1 MSNVRNNIFR
11 LETPDIEIAPAIRKG
26 YETLINGTGAG
37 AEMRGWMNWPAQYL
51 KSEEYARLK
60 ETAKKI
66 IEEFK
71 HTIVIG
77 IGGSYLGAKAIIDAA
92 LGTNSNELDV
102 PWGTKIHFVASLSAK
117 EWLNIQHIIGKDT
130 FCIIYISKSGT
141 TLEPGSALRY
151 FYEVHKEVHGT
162 EATVFAITDKERGTG
177 RKLADKYGWE
187 SFVIPDNIGGRYSV
201 FTPVGLLPIAAAG
214 IDTDI
219 LLKAAAEASELC
231 LSTIDNPAVQYANWR
246 YNLYEEEGLLVEFMA
261 VNNPELRS
269 FAEWWKQLFGE
280 SDGKDEKGLFPTSG
294 VFSMDL
300 HSLGQYLQD
309 GTKGLIGETFF
320 TWDDEFKIVFP
331 ESSLEDGLDYLVGR
345 ELAEVN
351 HAAMEGSFTAHSSI
365 GDWPNPCC
373 KIFCSY
379 GIASIAYAMYIFK
392 FACPIGGY
400 AIGVNPFDQPGVES
414 YKIEVKQILSKN
426 SANNS

>member
-11 LETPDIEIAPAIRKG
+11 LETPDIEIAPAIREG

-77 IGGSYLGAKAIIDAA
+77 IGGSYLGAKSIIDAK
-92 LGTNSNELDV
+92 LGTNFNEIYDV
-102 PWGTKIHFVASLSAK
+102 PGRSKVHFVASLSSK
-117 EWLNIQHIIGKDT
+117 EWRNIGAIIGNDP

-141 TLEPGSALRY
+141 TLEPGLALRY
-151 FYEVHKEVHGT
+151 FYELHKTVHGA
-162 EATVFAITDKERGTG
+162 EPTVFAITDREHGTG
-177 RKLADKYGWE
+177 RKLTNDHGWE

-201 FTPVGLLPIAAAG
+201 FTPVGLLPIAVAG

-219 LLKAAAEASELC
+219 LLKAAAEASELFM
-231 LSTIDNPAVQYANWR
+231 STIDNPAVHYANWR
-246 YNLYEEEGLLVEFMA
+246 YHQYINGYSVEFMN

-280 SDGKDEKGLFPTSG
+280 SEGKSGQGLCPNSA

-300 HSLGQYLQD
+300 HSLGQYLQQ
-309 GTKGLIGETFF
+309 GLRKLVCETFF
-320 TWDDEFKIVFP
+320 TWDDSIRITFP
-331 ESSLEDGLDYLVGR
+331 KSSLEDGLDYLAGR
-345 ELAEVN
+345 KLTEVN
-351 HAAMEGSFTAHSSI
+351 HAAMKGSFTAHSSI
-365 GDWPNPCC
+365 GDEPNPCC
-373 KIFCSY
+373 NIFCPA
-379 GIASIAYAMYIFK
+379 GIGSIAYAKQTFEY
-392 FACPIGGY
+392 ACAISSY
-400 AIGVNPFDQPGVES
+400 AIEVNPFDQPGVED
-414 YKIEVKQILSKN
+414 YKNEVKQILFRN

>member
-1 MSNVRNNIFR
+1 MSTVNNIFR
-11 LETPDIEIAPAIRKG
+11 LETPDIEIAPAIKEG
-26 YETLINGTGAG
+26 YEALINGTGAG

-151 FYEVHKEVHGT
+151 FYELHKKRHGT
-162 EATVFAITDKERGTG
+162 EPTVFAITDSKKGTG
-177 RKLADKYGWE
+177 RALADEHGWE

-201 FTPVGLLPIAAAG
+201 FTPVGLLPIAVAG
-214 IDTDI
+214 IDTDV
-219 LLKAAAEASELC
+219 LLRAAAEASELC
-231 LSTIDNPAVQYANWR
+231 LASIDNPAVQYANWR
-246 YNLYEEEGLLVEFMA
+246 YHQYQSGYSVEFMP

-280 SDGKDEKGLFPTSG
+280 SEGKEGVGLFPTSG

-309 GTKGLIGETFF
+309 GMPNLICETFF
-320 TWDDEFKIVFP
+320 TWEDSIEIIFP
-331 ESSLEDGLDYLVGR
+331 ESDLKDNLDYLVGR
-345 ELAEVN
+345 SLTEVN
-351 HAAMEGSFTAHSSI
+351 HAAMKGSFTAHSSI
-365 GDWPNPCC
+365 GDAPNPCC
-373 KIFCSY
+373 NIFCPA
-379 GIASIAYAMYIFK
+379 GIGSIAYAITIFEY
-392 FACPIGGY
+392 ACPISSY
-400 AIGVNPFDQPGVES
+400 ALEVNPFDQPGVES
-414 YKIEVKQILSKN
+414 YKVEVKQILSRKS
-426 SANNS
+426 SANS